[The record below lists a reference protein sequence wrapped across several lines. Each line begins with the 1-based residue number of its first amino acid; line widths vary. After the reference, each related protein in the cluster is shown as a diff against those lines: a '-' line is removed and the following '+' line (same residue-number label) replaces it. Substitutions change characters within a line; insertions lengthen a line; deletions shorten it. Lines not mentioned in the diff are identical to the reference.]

1 MADLRRTGRLGRL
14 TAPLLGAALATMACA
29 TAQAQAVDR
38 YAELRRGIVGAYATL
53 SGAAHTAE
61 GLSALPD
68 LGHADGMQI
77 LPPPVDVRYDTLTLL
92 PDAHISLIDVRV
104 TLLQMSQSAGA
115 NGQLMVLRAQH
126 GDTPKAIAVQDG
138 TISLADLMR
147 TPEVMD
153 ASGPD
158 GLTLPLVIWPGARL
172 IVGKGE
178 TLKLSRS
185 DGAFLANF
193 GALVVNGGAIEGAG
207 GEHAEV
213 PEFAPFVITAGTG
226 HMVIRNARLE
236 HLGFDVS
243 PAFAGL
249 TQFTGGLYPAEDR
262 TLVTGSVLR
271 DVLSVTLK
279 GATAPVVTGNLFHGM
294 HGEAVELRATQDAV
308 IAGNLFIDGAQ
319 GNAIRVTDASTGTEI
334 ADNRI
339 FRAGGGAIR
348 VDDAS
353 HETRIFG
360 NIVWG
365 SDGVGITVEA
375 SDCAVLAGNVALENR
390 MKGISLRAVRAGVV
404 RDNRILANG
413 SAGLFVAD
421 QPGEV
426 PTLVDANLF
435 VGNRAGL
442 DSASGGKL
450 ALRGNDLTD
459 QFPRFFDGDL
469 NGLTPEIV
477 GNLRGETDMLL
488 SVGHAPRDGLAP
500 LSCSPEQES

>member
-1 MADLRRTGRLGRL
+1 MADTRRTGGL
-14 TAPLLGAALATMACA
+14 APMLAPMMGAVLATLACA
-29 TAQAQAVDR
+29 SVQAQAIDR

-53 SGAAHTAE
+53 SGAASTAK
-61 GLSALPD
+61 GLSALPE
-68 LGHADGMQI
+68 LGAADGLQI
-77 LPPPVDVRYDTLTLL
+77 LPPPVEVRYDTLTLL
-92 PDAHISLIDVRV
+92 PDAEVSLIDVRV

-126 GDTPKAIAVQDG
+126 GDTPKAIAVQKG
-138 TISLADLMR
+138 TIALSDLMK
-147 TPEVMD
+147 TPEVID

-178 TLKLSRS
+178 TLKLSRA
-185 DGAFLANF
+185 DGSFLANF

-207 GEHAEV
+207 AEHADV

-226 HMVIRNARLE
+226 HMVLRNARLQN
-236 HLGFDVS
+236 LGFNVS
-243 PAFAGL
+243 PAFGGV

-271 DVLSVTLK
+271 DVLSLTLK
-279 GATAPVVTGNLFHGM
+279 GATAPVVTGNLFHAM
-294 HGEAVELRATQDAV
+294 RGEAVELRATKDAV
-308 IAGNLFIDGAQ
+308 ISGNLFLDGAD
-319 GNAIRVTDASTGTEI
+319 GNAIRVTNASTGTVI

-353 HETRIFG
+353 HSARITG
-360 NIVWG
+360 NIVWRA
-365 SDGVGITVEA
+365 DGVGITVEA

-421 QPGEV
+421 QPGET
-426 PTLVDANLF
+426 PTVVDANLF

-450 ALRGNDLTD
+450 DLRGNDLTD

-469 NGLTPEIV
+469 NGLTSEIV

-500 LSCSPEQES
+500 LSCSPEHES